1 LKALYSAATP
11 VPWSRVIREHR
22 RALVPLGVAL
32 AVNVIVLLVV
42 VLPIW
47 TRVAA
52 NEERANRAAMAE
64 RAAAAEFRQAEAV
77 REGKSR
83 ALADLDTFYKQVLP
97 ATVDAAR
104 RTVQTKTMKLADA
117 HDVQYER
124 GTSDT
129 EEVRQSSLERFTY
142 SLTLSGTYD
151 DIRAFIYEL
160 ETAPD
165 FVVIDNILLAEGQ
178 DTNAPLSLSVDLS
191 TYYRATP
198 AKPDVQAA
206 TNGR

>member
-1 LKALYSAATP
+1 MKALYSAATP

>member
-1 LKALYSAATP
+1 LRALYSAATP

-198 AKPDVQAA
+198 ARPDVQAA

>member
-198 AKPDVQAA
+198 ARPDVQAA

>member
-1 LKALYSAATP
+1 MKALHSVATP

-22 RALVPLGVAL
+22 SALVPLGVVL

-42 VLPIW
+42 VLPMW
-47 TRVAA
+47 TRVSA
-52 NEERANRAAMAE
+52 NEARADRAAMAE

-83 ALADLDTFYKQVLP
+83 AMADLDTFYKQVLP

-129 EEVRQSSLERFTY
+129 EEVRESSLERFTY

-165 FVVIDNILLAEGQ
+165 FVVIDKILLAEGQ

-198 AKPDVQAA
+198 ARPDAQAA

>member
-1 LKALYSAATP
+1 MKALYSAATP

-198 AKPDVQAA
+198 ARPDVQAA

>member
-52 NEERANRAAMAE
+52 NEERANRAAMTE

-198 AKPDVQAA
+198 ARPDVQAA